1 MKFWPLIQVWSPE
14 DLPVF
19 RGGMPPERGAAW
31 SRGKSFVVDV
41 RGAEV
46 LFEDGDVRAPKSYL
60 RTDVRSAEV
69 RGQSEI
75 CSIVRRG
82 REHEEG
88 HVSNI
93 DALVE
98 ALEGELE
105 STQGDE
111 ERLAMVLPFVLQV
124 VDAERGFVLMHDDSG
139 DTVVA
144 THNLDPATV
153 FTTSDV
159 SQTIINRTL
168 ENGEAIISDNAVQDE
183 RFLESN
189 SILLSALRA
198 VMSLPFRSRGRT
210 VGLLYLDNR
219 FQKGAFTRK
228 QLDAVSRLVSSVCAS
243 FTEVGGMTRKDGG
256 PGWDARRKF

>member
-19 RGGMPPERGAAW
+19 RAELLPERGVVG
-31 SRGKSFVVDV
+31 SRGTVH
-41 RGAEV
+41 
-46 LFEDGDVRAPKSYL
+46 L
-60 RTDVRSAEV
+60 
-69 RGQSEI
+69 QSEVG
-75 CSIVRRG
+75 SRATRRE
-82 REHEEG
+82 RRRTI
-88 HVSNI
+88 VSNI

-124 VDAERGFVLMHDDSG
+124 VAAERGFVLMHDDSG

-183 RFLESN
+183 RFMESN

-210 VGLLYLDNR
+210 MGLLYLDNR

-243 FTEVGGMTRKDGG
+243 FSEGGGMTRKDASPG
-256 PGWDARRKF
+256 GWDARRKF